1 MRSSPGR
8 CGSAW
13 RSECCSSP
21 DRSGSAAGPRIPS
34 PRPRVPGRGSPRPST
49 CLEAF
54 AAGVLRDARMLIFQR
69 EIKGPP
75 GSAEPGR
82 SRKQLQESD
91 MFRNTFK
98 SIAVIAFLVTAGTV
112 AADVL
117 LIEEVRER
125 MQRDLPDN
133 GLTMSQVEQ
142 RYGRPNERRA
152 PVGEPPISRWLY
164 DDYSVYFEHDLVIES
179 VLHRGAVLSGND
191 PNG

>member
-1 MRSSPGR
+1 
-8 CGSAW
+8 
-13 RSECCSSP
+13 
-21 DRSGSAAGPRIPS
+21 
-34 PRPRVPGRGSPRPST
+34 
-49 CLEAF
+49 
-54 AAGVLRDARMLIFQR
+54 
-69 EIKGPP
+69 
-75 GSAEPGR
+75 
-82 SRKQLQESD
+82 

-98 SIAVIAFLVTAGTV
+98 SIAVVAFLVTAGSV

-125 MQRDLPDN
+125 MQRDLPEN
-133 GLTMSQVEQ
+133 GLTKSEVEQ

-179 VLHRGAVLSGND
+179 VLHRGAVLSARNN